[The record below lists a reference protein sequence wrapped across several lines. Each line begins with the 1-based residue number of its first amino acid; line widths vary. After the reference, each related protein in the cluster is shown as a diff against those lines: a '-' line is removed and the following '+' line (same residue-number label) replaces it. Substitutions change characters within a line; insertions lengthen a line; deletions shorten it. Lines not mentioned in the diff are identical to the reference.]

1 MSRTTDCV
9 EAAVHEEAT
18 PASTL
23 GVPDKSCAMPT
34 RRALLKGVAAIAGTG
49 MLPVFAARG
58 AYAAAA
64 EPVVETTSGK
74 VRGGREGKSLSFKGI
89 PYGAPTGGA
98 NRFLPPAL
106 VKPWGCIRSAQA
118 FGHSAPQN
126 AENPTPLTG
135 WYVSLEPMSED
146 CLSVNVFTPQLNDGT
161 LRPVMVW
168 LHGGGWITC
177 AGSAPGF
184 DGSALASGGE
194 VVVVTVNHR
203 LNLFGYLSL
212 DDSDER
218 FADAGN
224 AGTLDLVAALRWVRN
239 NAAAFGGDPNNVTIF
254 GQSGGAA
261 KVAALLQ
268 MPAAQGLFHKAIAQS
283 CSGGLRLNGPDEAA
297 RQAGQLATRLGLSRP
312 DGATLQEVPP
322 SRLLAAMKVIGDPF
336 RPVLDQRSFM
346 RNPFDPDAG
355 TLAQKIPLLIGNAAT
370 ETTLF
375 LARDP
380 RNFSLAAPEV
390 QGRIERY
397 LNLDKASASALI
409 DAYRSALPGK
419 SPSELLAQI
428 STDYMFRRNTVA
440 IAARQAA
447 SASAPVYAYVFDWC
461 TPVMGGV
468 LQTPHTAE
476 VPFVFGTATSA
487 AGLVGT
493 GEDIA
498 LLTRQ
503 MMATWAAFAHF
514 GDPNNPLL
522 PHWPRYEHER
532 RATMLLDRDS
542 RVASDPGGAARAA
555 LASLPLY
562 EYSVPLNFARA

>member
-1 MSRTTDCV
+1 MRKTIESGK
-9 EAAVHEEAT
+9 ASVHEEMTSAT
-18 PASTL
+18 
-23 GVPDKSCAMPT
+23 VPGGSHNSCAHPA
-34 RRALLKGVAAIAGTG
+34 RRTLLKGVAAIAGVG
-49 MLPVFAARG
+49 ALPALGARG
-58 AYAAAA
+58 AYAAGA

-74 VRGGREGKSLSFKGI
+74 VRGIREGNSFSFKGI

-98 NRFLPPAL
+98 NRFLPPAP
-106 VKPWGCIRSAQA
+106 VKPWSGVRSAQA

-126 AENPTPLTG
+126 PENPTPLTG

-146 CLSVNVFTPQLNDGT
+146 CLSVNVFTPQLKDGK

-168 LHGGGWITC
+168 IHGGGWITC

-184 DGSALASGGE
+184 NGGALAGNCE

-212 DDSDER
+212 DGNDER

-224 AGTLDLVAALRWVRN
+224 AGTLDLVAALRWVRA

-283 CSGGLRLNGPDEAA
+283 CSGGLRLTGPEEAA
-297 RQAGQLATRLGLSRP
+297 RQAAKLATRLGFTRP
-312 DGATLQEVPP
+312 DGAALQQIPP
-322 SRLLAAMKVIGDPF
+322 SRLLEAMKGIVDPF
-336 RPVLDQRSFM
+336 RPVLDQRSFT

-355 TLAQKIPLLIGNAAT
+355 PLAQNIPLMIGNAAT

-380 RNFSLAAPEV
+380 RNFSLAAPEA
-390 QGRIERY
+390 QQRIERY
-397 LNLDKASASALI
+397 LRLDAAAARELF
-409 DAYRSALPGK
+409 DAYRTSLPAALP
-419 SPSELLAQI
+419 SEVLAQI
-428 STDYMFRRNTVA
+428 STDYMFRRNTFE

-447 SASAPVYAYVFDWC
+447 RANAPVYAYVFDWR

-468 LQTPHTAE
+468 LHTPHTSE
-476 VPFVFGTATSA
+476 VPFVFGTAATA

-498 LLTRQ
+498 PLTRQ
-503 MMATWAAFAHF
+503 MMSTWAAFAHS
-514 GDPNNPLL
+514 GNPNNALL
-522 PHWPRYEHER
+522 PHWPRYEGER

-542 RVASDPGGAARAA
+542 RVASNPGGAQREA
-555 LASLPLY
+555 LASLPFY
-562 EYSVPLNFARA
+562 EYSVPLNFIRA

>member
-1 MSRTTDCV
+1 MRRTIESGKAT
-9 EAAVHEEAT
+9 VHEEKT
-18 PASTL
+18 PAAIPGSS
-23 GVPDKSCAMPT
+23 DNSCAQPA
-34 RRALLKGVAAIAGTG
+34 RRTLLKGVAAIAGVG
-49 MLPVFAARG
+49 VLPAFSAHG
-58 AYAAAA
+58 AYAATA

-74 VRGGREGKSLSFKGI
+74 VRGIREGKGFSFKGI

-98 NRFLPPAL
+98 NRFLPPAP
-106 VKPWGCIRSAQA
+106 VKPWGGVRSAQA

-126 AENPTPLTG
+126 PENPTQLTG
-135 WYVSLEPMSED
+135 WYVSIEPMSED
-146 CLSVNVFTPQLNDGT
+146 CLSVNVFTPQLKDGT

-168 LHGGGWITC
+168 IHGGGWITC

-184 DGSALASGGE
+184 NGSALAASGE

-212 DDSDER
+212 DGSDER

-224 AGTLDLVAALRWVRN
+224 AGTLDLVAALRWVRD
-239 NAAAFGGDPNNVTIF
+239 NAAAFGGDPNNVTVF

-283 CSGGLRLNGPDEAA
+283 CSGGLRLTGPDEAA
-297 RQAGQLATRLGLSRP
+297 RQAAQLATRLGLARA
-312 DGATLQEVPP
+312 DGAALQKVSP
-322 SRLLAAMKVIGDPF
+322 SRLLAAMKGIVDPF
-336 RPVLDQRSFM
+336 RPVLDQRSFT

-355 TLAQKIPLLIGNAAT
+355 PLAQNIPLMIGNAAT

-380 RNFSLAAPEV
+380 RNFSLAAPEA
-390 QGRIERY
+390 QRRIERY
-397 LNLDKASASALI
+397 LRLDAAAARALF
-409 DAYRSALPGK
+409 DAYRASLPAA
-419 SPSELLAQI
+419 SPSEVLAQI
-428 STDYMFRRNTVA
+428 STDYMFRRNTFE

-447 SASAPVYAYVFDWC
+447 RANAPVYAYVFDWR

-468 LQTPHTAE
+468 LHTPHTAE
-476 VPFVFGTATSA
+476 VPFVFGTAATA

-498 LLTRQ
+498 PLTRQ
-503 MMATWAAFAHF
+503 MMSTWAAFAHT
-514 GDPNNPLL
+514 GDPNNALL
-522 PHWPRYEHER
+522 PHWPRYERER
-532 RATMLLDRDS
+532 RATMLLDRKS
-542 RVASDPGGAARAA
+542 RVASNPGGAEREA
-555 LASLPLY
+555 LASLPFY
-562 EYSVPLNFARA
+562 EYSVPLNFIHA